1 MSFDAIPDMQPVL
14 TLFSAAPASREGD
27 SLRLDDRFVD
37 GMRQHLRDWPGPVR
51 VVMRDSGPGARPG
64 SRLHHAE
71 SLEYAV
77 VVLPRDVA
85 LESALIAEPGVVMAA
100 ADLPDHLP
108 LARAAR
114 RLGLGVVFGVEHTLQ
129 TRLRTVM
136 SNRSKSLGRRLWSA
150 GWNLRQEYRLR
161 RALRDADGVQMN
173 GYPVSREYAGLNR
186 NAMRFLDNR
195 MRRDMLANDA
205 DLEARRGY
213 LNDGGPLR
221 LVHSGRLEPWL
232 GAQNLVPLADALR
245 RCGIDFSLL
254 IEGQGSLSDHIRSQI
269 ASHGLSDR
277 VTLLGPVAFESVLV
291 PLFRRQADMLISCR
305 VQAEPSGVFVEAM
318 ASGLPVL
325 GFENL
330 MLSPLVRD
338 SGGGW
343 TVPMNDLPQMV
354 QMIDELNRN
363 RRRLT
368 ERAEAALDYARRHDF
383 ETEFSAR
390 TSHLHQVFVR
400 TRPEPLVLGELLRW
414 RGPAKS

>member
-1 MSFDAIPDMQPVL
+1 MSFDAIADMQPVL

-27 SLRLDDRFVD
+27 SLRLNDRFVE

-51 VVMRDSGPGARPG
+51 VVLRDSGPGARPG
-64 SRLHHAE
+64 SRLH
-71 SLEYAV
+71 LVDTLDYAV
-77 VVLPRDVA
+77 VLLPPEAPLETA
-85 LESALIAEPGVVMAA
+85 LVAEPGVVMAA

-114 RLGLGVVFGVEHTLQ
+114 RLGLGVVFGVEQTLQ

-136 SNRSKSLGRRLWSA
+136 NNRSKSLGRRLWSA

-161 RALRDADGVQMN
+161 RALREADGVQLN
-173 GYPVSREYAGLNR
+173 GYPVSREYACLNR

-195 MRRDMLANDA
+195 MRQDMLAGDA

-213 LNDGGPLR
+213 LADGGPLR

-232 GAQNLVPLADALR
+232 GVQNLIPLADALR
-245 RCGIDFSLL
+245 RCAIPFSLL
-254 IEGQGSLSDHIRSQI
+254 IEGRGSLSDHIRSQI
-269 ASHGLSDR
+269 AAHGLSDQ
-277 VTLLGPVAFESVLV
+277 VTLLGPVPFEGTLV
-291 PLFRRQADMLISCR
+291 PIFRRKADLLISCR

-343 TVPMNDLPQMV
+343 TVPMNNLAQMV
-354 QMIDELNRN
+354 QMIGRLNRN

-368 ERAEAALDYARRHDF
+368 DRAEAALDYARRHDF
-383 ETEFSAR
+383 ETEFKAR
-390 TSHLHQVFVR
+390 TTHLHQVFVR